1 MKSKMRKKMIAFLL
15 CMVLVICNS
24 VSILADTP
32 AEATTTVEK
41 QTKQAGAVKET
52 SSEAEKKE
60 IKAGDADDT
69 KGSPDSDSPEESK
82 TTQKKDE
89 SGAPET
95 KTTETKEDTT
105 KATTETKEDSN
116 KSDEVTTEEKKDSD
130 KADEVT
136 TKAKEETT
144 EASDEKTTEKAT
156 TEAAEETST
165 TGEKEETDEIT
176 TAEESS
182 ETDKSLEEVTE
193 STSTEKT
200 EVVGNSETTAAA
212 ELKYEDEEVI
222 ITVSANEENAIP
234 ADTALKV
241 VPIRSDNTATQAQY
255 TEVEKQLQEK
265 AEKEDYTTLGFLAYD
280 ITFTDAQ
287 GNEVESSGQV
297 TVNMSYKKAVLPA
310 EINAKSEEAADAEVT
325 VLHLEE
331 DANKQ
336 VQNVANLA
344 ENNQLQNIEVTDANA
359 VKQAEFVA
367 ESFSVFTLTWGYWNQ
382 IQAQVIDTKGE
393 HFNTDDEQIK
403 VSDWD
408 TGTIDFAN
416 QSVDSKDFYN
426 IEADDGSNYCF
437 VKAVILDKDEK
448 YPENLGTTLSSLR
461 RQRSGQGLYASYSYI
476 YTYNEL
482 NAAGTDYV
490 LRQET
495 FNPEEQTLYF
505 VYAKDELTEIRTIN
519 NEDAGITMRMI
530 DYANPAQ
537 AYGGDSL
544 DNELGGQYT
553 EEGYGSGR
561 VKQGLLKN
569 VLQDGYP
576 VTSGEN
582 TSNKEDCSLKSLF
595 SSETQRST
603 SVTRLFSQD
612 IYDETGYYEYSSF
625 ENYAYLN
632 GNEFIVYEQI
642 GTPREE
648 GEYYFQRGNFMP
660 FNPIIKGRFSSNT
673 NLYDENGLK
682 LDTSDLRYNEPLY
695 STFDKKHQTYE
706 RVDNYYFGMYMEADF
721 AQPKEGKVT
730 HDGITNNMV
739 YEFNGDD
746 DLWVYIDDVLVLD
759 IGGIHDA
766 HSGSINF
773 ATGEVIVNDS
783 QKGSTTI
790 TQLKTNIK
798 KCFEEAGIF
807 PDGTKW
813 DDAKVSDH
821 FTGDTFKNYTSHN
834 IKMFYMERGAGAS
847 NLHMKFN
854 IQPIP
859 EGEIQVS
866 KELSNTDKDK
876 YANVEFAFQVYV
888 QEEAGTD
895 DAGNPTFSDKFVP
908 ITQADKAK
916 YPVVYTENENEVK
929 WNKAG
934 NTFYLKPEKQQ
945 LFQAYKRIRNIM
957 WLKQE

>member
-344 ENNQLQNIEVTDANA
+344 ENNQLQN
-359 VKQAEFVA
+359 
-367 ESFSVFTLTWGYWNQ
+367 
-382 IQAQVIDTKGE
+382 
-393 HFNTDDEQIK
+393 
-403 VSDWD
+403 
-408 TGTIDFAN
+408 
-416 QSVDSKDFYN
+416 
-426 IEADDGSNYCF
+426 
-437 VKAVILDKDEK
+437 
-448 YPENLGTTLSSLR
+448 
-461 RQRSGQGLYASYSYI
+461 
-476 YTYNEL
+476 
-482 NAAGTDYV
+482 
-490 LRQET
+490 
-495 FNPEEQTLYF
+495 
-505 VYAKDELTEIRTIN
+505 
-519 NEDAGITMRMI
+519 
-530 DYANPAQ
+530 
-537 AYGGDSL
+537 
-544 DNELGGQYT
+544 
-553 EEGYGSGR
+553 
-561 VKQGLLKN
+561 
-569 VLQDGYP
+569 
-576 VTSGEN
+576 
-582 TSNKEDCSLKSLF
+582 
-595 SSETQRST
+595 
-603 SVTRLFSQD
+603 
-612 IYDETGYYEYSSF
+612 
-625 ENYAYLN
+625 
-632 GNEFIVYEQI
+632 
-642 GTPREE
+642 
-648 GEYYFQRGNFMP
+648 
-660 FNPIIKGRFSSNT
+660 
-673 NLYDENGLK
+673 
-682 LDTSDLRYNEPLY
+682 
-695 STFDKKHQTYE
+695 
-706 RVDNYYFGMYMEADF
+706 
-721 AQPKEGKVT
+721 
-730 HDGITNNMV
+730 
-739 YEFNGDD
+739 
-746 DLWVYIDDVLVLD
+746 
-759 IGGIHDA
+759 
-766 HSGSINF
+766 
-773 ATGEVIVNDS
+773 
-783 QKGSTTI
+783 
-790 TQLKTNIK
+790 
-798 KCFEEAGIF
+798 
-807 PDGTKW
+807 
-813 DDAKVSDH
+813 
-821 FTGDTFKNYTSHN
+821 
-834 IKMFYMERGAGAS
+834 
-847 NLHMKFN
+847 
-854 IQPIP
+854 
-859 EGEIQVS
+859 
-866 KELSNTDKDK
+866 
-876 YANVEFAFQVYV
+876 
-888 QEEAGTD
+888 
-895 DAGNPTFSDKFVP
+895 
-908 ITQADKAK
+908 
-916 YPVVYTENENEVK
+916 
-929 WNKAG
+929 
-934 NTFYLKPEKQQ
+934 
-945 LFQAYKRIRNIM
+945 
-957 WLKQE
+957 